1 MGLTDEKV
9 VGVPPKIRTKD
20 QVNFGR
26 PVRNVK
32 GTFAFF
38 CCQTKECRSQSAAL
52 RNAFDL
58 NKAEIPNRLLS
69 AVEALNFNLVLLKK
83 NSL

>member
-1 MGLTDEKV
+1 V

-38 CCQTKECRSQSAAL
+38 CCQTKECRSQSASAAKQ
-52 RNAFDL
+52 RV
-58 NKAEIPNRLLS
+58 AERSRSIDFMFGS
-69 AVEALNFNLVLLKK
+69 
-83 NSL
+83 

>member
-9 VGVPPKIRTKD
+9 VGVPLKIRTKD

-38 CCQTKECRSQSAAL
+38 CCQTKERRSQSAAL
-52 RNAFDL
+52 RN
-58 NKAEIPNRLLS
+58 KQLLS
-69 AVEALNFNLVLLKK
+69 AVEALTLSLVLKK
-83 NSL
+83 NKK